1 MRGRVVPAHATT
13 DGGNDRERPVSLAA
27 LLYNDHACAE
37 NFMVRARAARKP
49 NSQVGLSLGIR
60 RTQLEGPLSGNG
72 PKFAKVVTC
81 ALQTYEEPP
90 VTATANGKR
99 SA

>member
-37 NFMVRARAARKP
+37 NFMVRARGEKTQFTSWARSGHAAPQRI
-49 NSQVGLSLGIR
+49 LWI
-60 RTQLEGPLSGNG
+60 
-72 PKFAKVVTC
+72 
-81 ALQTYEEPP
+81 
-90 VTATANGKR
+90 
-99 SA
+99 